1 MDFFPFGFISA
12 NIIAG
17 DAYLKTDCIN
27 GKRGVVSV
35 KMFGVGVDVGVSWF
49 GPFTLES
56 APIKCE
62 APMDPNAFTGRFSI
76 SNIAVTFYAVGGMV
90 MGSALCDLM
99 GLQVSTDLLVVSN
112 AIYGK
117 SWGRGKIEDCCE

>member
-1 MDFFPFGFISA
+1 MDFFPLGFISA
-12 NIIAG
+12 NIISG
-17 DAYLKTDCIN
+17 DASLKTDCIN

-35 KMFGVGVDVGVSWF
+35 KMLGVGVDVGVSWF

-62 APMDPNAFTGRFSI
+62 APMDPNAFTSRFSI
-76 SNIAVTFYAVGGMV
+76 SNIGVTFYAVGGMV

-99 GLQVSTDLLVVSN
+99 GPQVSTDLLVVSN
-112 AIYGK
+112 SIYGR
-117 SWGRGKIEDCCE
+117 SLG